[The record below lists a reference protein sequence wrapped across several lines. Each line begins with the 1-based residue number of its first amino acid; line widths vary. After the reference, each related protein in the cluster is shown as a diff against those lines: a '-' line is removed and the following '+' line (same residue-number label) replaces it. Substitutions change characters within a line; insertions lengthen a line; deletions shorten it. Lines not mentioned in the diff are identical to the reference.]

1 MRTRILLAAATA
13 LTMAFTGCSDMMDVS
28 SDRVVY
34 EEDHQL
40 NNPNDSIYSVIGV
53 LAKMQDIADPCL
65 IFGELRGD
73 LMTVDAQNAST
84 DLQQIAGFNA
94 TSANKYASKRDFY
107 EVINNCNYV
116 IAHMD
121 TSIVVDIRKVMVPE
135 YAQVKTLRAWTYL
148 QLALI
153 YGKVNYFTKPLLST
167 DDLDVAQNTMGIDEL
182 TQTLIA
188 DLKPVADVRA
198 LDYGSVDGWSSS
210 EFFIPT
216 KMLLG
221 DLYLYNNQYAEAAQA
236 YYDLIKQRGITVSAS
251 YANTWEN
258 VTRTSLNANHLTAY
272 RNEVVTRMVF
282 DHALRGNHSQL
293 LKLTYSEKPSLL
305 PVQTFVTE
313 MAQRNHFHTDG
324 TIITRYFYGDLR
336 GCPEYGNGK
345 TQPDAYGNVEVEGA
359 SRRLLIT
366 KFYNNLDGSETDAL
380 ENRPLSSL
388 AIVRPS
394 TLYLRYAEAI
404 NRLGKPTTAF
414 AVLKYGLS
422 RTTLADTL
430 KVDSNEVKDNLPYMD
445 FSDAAFNSNVGTAAR
460 GMGLGVQFDRSQYV
474 IPADADTTDY
484 VEQAILQEMAAE
496 TCFEGNRFFDLLCV
510 SRHRAGHPAFMAEK
524 VAAKYADTAAMK
536 SRLMNLDE
544 WFVK

>member
-1 MRTRILLAAATA
+1 MRTKILLAAVAA
-13 LTMAFTGCSDMMDVS
+13 LTMVFTGCSDMMDID

-34 EEDHQL
+34 QEDHRL
-40 NNPNDSIYSVIGV
+40 DNPNDSIYSVIGV
-53 LAKMQDIADPCL
+53 LAKMQNIADPCL

-84 DLQQIAGFNA
+84 DLQQIANFNA
-94 TSANKYASKRDFY
+94 TSANKYANKRDFY

-116 IAHMD
+116 IAYMD

-188 DLKPVADVRA
+188 DLKPVADARA
-198 LDYGSVDGWSSS
+198 LDYGSVDGWNSS

-236 YYDLIKQRGITVSAS
+236 YYDLIKQRGITVSSS
-251 YANTWEN
+251 YANTWGN
-258 VTRTSLNANHLTAY
+258 VTRTSLNSNHLTAY
-272 RNEVVTRMVF
+272 RNDVVTRLVF
-282 DHALRGNHSQL
+282 DHQLRSNHSQL
-293 LKLTYSEKPSLL
+293 LKLTYSEAPSLL
-305 PVQTFVTE
+305 PVQAFVVE

-324 TIITRYFYGDLR
+324 AMITRYFNGDLR

-345 TQPDAYGNVEVEGA
+345 MQPDAYGNVEVEGA

-366 KFYNNLDGSETDAL
+366 KFYNNLDGSATDAL

-445 FSDAAFNSNVGTAAR
+445 FSDAAFNNNVGTAAR
-460 GMGLGVQFDRSQYV
+460 GMGLGVQFDHSQYV
-474 IPADADTTDY
+474 IPADVDTTDY
-484 VEQAILQEMAAE
+484 VEQAILLEMAAE
-496 TCFEGNRFFDLLCV
+496 TCFEGNRFFDLLCI
-510 SRHRAGHPAFMAEK
+510 SRHRTGHPAFMAEK
-524 VAAKYADTAAMK
+524 VAAKFADPVAMR